1 MAWLPPKLLIN
12 PYKFYR
18 LIGKIILRV
27 AVSNMTVY
35 EGIEAMNEWLNQ
47 LSSLSDKPLI
57 LLLIYSLILVLM
69 SVVIIKIGK

>member
-1 MAWLPPKLLIN
+1 M
-12 PYKFYR
+12 
-18 LIGKIILRV
+18 IGKIILRV